1 MRKWWRKRVYQKGLS
16 STFSPSWISDQGHK
30 SPVLISSACHQS
42 LLEPHSHTH
51 THTTHTH
58 TTHTHTHTHTHS
70 RLFTSESLMNEPL
83 ARNLSRRTHPRK
95 HPVHV
100 ESILSVDTVVF
111 PSGSFVMEIMTQ
123 KMIHSHFS
131 VVIQGSTMHKI
142 SIVGL
147 SRFTCLSSNAQ
158 WEACTFLSKGI
169 TIRDIHSSDHQHA
182 LLSVSAFLSN
192 ITKIW
197 PKKVKLTKNK
207 IWMFF
212 F

>member
-1 MRKWWRKRVYQKGLS
+1 
-16 STFSPSWISDQGHK
+16 
-30 SPVLISSACHQS
+30 
-42 LLEPHSHTH
+42 
-51 THTTHTH
+51 
-58 TTHTHTHTHTHS
+58 
-70 RLFTSESLMNEPL
+70 MNEPL

-182 LLSVSAFLSN
+182 LLSVSAFLSH
-192 ITKIW
+192 ITKIR

-212 F
+212 FNLSMVFLVCSICTALWLNQQEEGKTETGSRYYNINHIISHKSSAHWHSCSVWTKKCRLVKQAYVYISESFRDAQK